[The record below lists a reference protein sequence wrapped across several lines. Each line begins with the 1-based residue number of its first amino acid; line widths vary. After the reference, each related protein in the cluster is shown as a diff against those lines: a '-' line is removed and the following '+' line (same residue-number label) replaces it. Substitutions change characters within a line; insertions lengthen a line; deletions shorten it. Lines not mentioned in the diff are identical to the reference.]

1 MFFTDFTI
9 LQYWSVLK
17 YFIWKWNNSCCFKIC
32 KNNRNLTIALGEKWR
47 MAFFDF
53 GWLKN
58 VFKNFS
64 NNVSDGYAFNLAL
77 GMFISTI
84 CAADFLI

>member
-1 MFFTDFTI
+1 MVP
-9 LQYWSVLK
+9 SKV
-17 YFIWKWNNSCCFKIC
+17 CFSTNWLELPESQRTVC
-32 KNNRNLTIALGEKWR
+32 TTLTTASPEKWR

-58 VFKNFS
+58 LFKNFS

-77 GMFISTI
+77 GMFISAI